1 MSVEFIIQSKCKD
14 TLKDLAKLALNNR
27 LYVAGWELSYQLQ
40 KIIKDSE
47 YYFDNNYKIYLYYKD
62 DKPVSIFLYS
72 PLYDSRD
79 NCMAFTRKSE
89 RRNSYNTALIKSFTN
104 DNPDIILK
112 KYYFGIKESEDYF
125 KANGII

>member
-14 TLKDLAKLALNNR
+14 TLKDLAKLALNSR

-79 NCMAFTRKSE
+79 NCMAFTRKLE
-89 RRNSYNTALIKSFTN
+89 RRNRYNTALIKSFTN